1 MPKSIGTPQVTFTLP
16 LAMLNELDAFAAR
29 EQLSR
34 AEVIRRAVQLY
45 LERERFRNELG
56 PAPLVQD
63 TRHGPR
69 IAEEIRV
76 AEPNVILDRGGEF
89 RET

>member
-1 MPKSIGTPQVTFTLP
+1 MPKPTGTPQITFTLP
-16 LAMLNELDAFAAR
+16 LAMLDELDAFARR
-29 EQLSR
+29 ERLSR

-45 LERERFRNELG
+45 LERERFRDELG
-56 PAPLVQD
+56 PTPLVQN

-76 AEPNVILDRGGEF
+76 AEPNVILDRGGGFQE
-89 RET
+89 